1 MIGTKSNLIGADELQ
16 AAFQVGTGLRRSA
29 RPDQANAPGSHLLYD
44 LDEPVLVLRFAG
56 GFEQR
61 TDGLEVRCGLQRT
74 PVPRLI
80 NLRRHSWGDT
90 YPNGAPAASN
100 HRRAPQMIVSPAFRR
115 CTEF

>member
-1 MIGTKSNLIGADELQ
+1 MSGVGNPSRSLIGTESNLIGADELQ

-44 LDEPVLVLRFAG
+44 LDEPVLVLRLAG

-61 TDGLEVRCGLQRT
+61 TDGLEVLCGLQRT

-80 NLRRHSWGDT
+80 NIIEPDGCEAQLPH
-90 YPNGAPAASN
+90 
-100 HRRAPQMIVSPAFRR
+100 HK
-115 CTEF
+115 